1 MNITYPVTNNDSF
14 CVANIS
20 CIKFADG
27 LCSLPTIITVSISLH
42 FSLLSSLLF
51 CLSLLL
57 LPCCLFCPFS
67 CSTPFFYLSLQTY
80 IAYRHLITHRSLASP
95 SLNFYLKP
103 WVIDQPSP
111 IHHLPSQVH
120 QPRLK
125 AATNFYTLSPEHTHT
140 HTPTNIDSPQMSY
153 QHLCHYQ
160 EMFLPRI
167 ISQQPP
173 AIFLNGSGW

>member
-1 MNITYPVTNNDSF
+1 MFTSYNNH
-14 CVANIS
+14 
-20 CIKFADG
+20 
-27 LCSLPTIITVSISLH
+27 SLNLY

-67 CSTPFFYLSLQTY
+67 CSTPFSYLSLQTY

-111 IHHLPSQVH
+111 IHHLPSQAH

-125 AATNFYTLSPEHTHT
+125 TATNFYTLPPEHTHT
-140 HTPTNIDSPQMSY
+140 RQLILTLHKWVINIFTTIKRCFFPESYLNSPLKY
-153 QHLCHYQ
+153 
-160 EMFLPRI
+160 F
-167 ISQQPP
+167 
-173 AIFLNGSGW
+173 